1 MQSNP
6 DIEEGTK
13 TSLTIKAF
21 RVKGSKVY
29 VKITDPKIALNDIA
43 AVDMDNPEMTEH
55 MGKKFVELVT
65 EEAEVVFLPLEK
77 YNEIR
82 DWGKE
87 QIKKRETEQNARKT

>member
-6 DIEEGTK
+6 DIEESIK
-13 TSLTIKAF
+13 RSLKVRAF

-29 VKITDPKIALNDIA
+29 VKIVDPRIALNDIA
-43 AVDMDNPEMTEH
+43 SVDMDNPDMAEH
-55 MGKKFVELVT
+55 MGQKFVKIVT

-82 DWGKE
+82 DWGNE
-87 QIKKRETEQNARKT
+87 QRKKREAGQDARKA